1 MATPEDLVS
10 RIVSSANFERLGDGK
25 EQLVVVEFYSTYCG
39 ACRSLAPKLKQIAQQ
54 NPDVMFLKLNYGDH
68 AQLCKSI
75 DVRVLPLLQFYKGAE
90 LLDRFACSLQ
100 PMHLKKLRRA
110 LEKYGA
116 PSCAINKPPI
126 VDVCADECFV
136 ADDLKPSCHNIQTV
150 LEYMSSARNH
160 VRALN

>member
-75 DVRVLPLLQFYKGAE
+75 DVRVLPLLQFYKGA
-90 LLDRFACSLQ
+90 
-100 PMHLKKLRRA
+100 
-110 LEKYGA
+110 
-116 PSCAINKPPI
+116 
-126 VDVCADECFV
+126 
-136 ADDLKPSCHNIQTV
+136 
-150 LEYMSSARNH
+150 
-160 VRALN
+160 